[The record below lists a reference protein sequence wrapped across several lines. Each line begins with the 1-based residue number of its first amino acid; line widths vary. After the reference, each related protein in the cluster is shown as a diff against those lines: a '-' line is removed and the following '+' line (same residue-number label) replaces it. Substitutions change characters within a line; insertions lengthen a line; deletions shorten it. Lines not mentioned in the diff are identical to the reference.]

1 MENNQVEKSQAEL
14 YREERKQRM
23 ASAAKK
29 NAKKSPQVTK
39 AKKIIGKAIAI
50 VLAVVIVLAA
60 AYGILNFFGL
70 PQKVLTAAKIGNEKV
85 SVAKYNFYYMDL
97 YLNVQNQSKQY
108 DSQYGAGYGAMY
120 TGYDSSKTPMEQEYT
135 LGSLDGFDG
144 ENPTWADALRI
155 NTLKNLQTYIAYAK
169 LARDAGITLDEEAT
183 SNIEEQ
189 IESIR
194 STAESNDYSLDRYLT
209 KIYGKGADE
218 KLLREVLEERQLA
231 AKFAEQKQSD
241 VETSITDEQI
251 EAEYNENVAD
261 YAVLTVYGF
270 VVTADTSAI
279 ADDATEDE
287 KSAAT
292 ADAMAKAKEQ
302 ADAYA
307 ANVSSPETLLTQAK
321 AYNSTATETSVK
333 LENITASTLA
343 TNFSQTA
350 SDWAIAADRIVGDV
364 AVVETS
370 RGYAVLYMGE
380 LPHKDASKPVDVRH
394 ILIQFKTTT
403 DESGNTVALTDS
415 EKAAYYQQAEV
426 LYNQFLENP
435 TEENFATLANENS
448 DDTGSNTNGGLY
460 EDVHVGDMVT
470 AFNDWCFDPARK
482 PGDSGIVETNYG
494 YHIMY
499 YVGNEN
505 EETWKT
511 TVRSAMANEALNTF
525 DTDITT
531 GETYKITK
539 HEMAIN
545 WAAKQLESFITKQYI
560 SY

>member
-29 NAKKSPQVTK
+29 NAKKSPQVAK
-39 AKKIIGKAIAI
+39 AKKVIGKVIAT
-50 VLAVVIVLAA
+50 VVAVVLCLGAI
-60 AYGILNFFGL
+60 YGVLNFFGL

-97 YLNVQNQSKQY
+97 YLNVQNQAKQY

-155 NTLKNLQTYIAYAK
+155 NTLKNLQTYVAYAK
-169 LARDAGITLDEEAT
+169 LAREAGITLDEEAT
-183 SNIEEQ
+183 TNIEEQ
-189 IESIR
+189 IKSIR

-231 AKFAEQKQSD
+231 AKYAEQKQSD

-307 ANVSSPETLLTQAK
+307 AKITSPETLLTQAQ
-321 AYNSTATETSVK
+321 AYKSNATESSVK
-333 LENITASTLA
+333 LANITASTLS
-343 TNFSQTA
+343 TSFSKAA
-350 SDWAIAADRIVGDV
+350 SDWAIAADRAVGDV

-370 RGYAVLYMGE
+370 KGYAVLYMGE
-380 LPHKDASKPVDVRH
+380 LPHKDTAKPVDVRH

-403 DESGNTVALTDS
+403 DEEGNSVALTDS
-415 EKAAYYQQAEV
+415 EKAAYYQQTEV

-482 PGDSGIVETNYG
+482 PGDSGIIETNYG

-499 YVGNEN
+499 YVGNDN

-511 TVRSAMANEALNTF
+511 TVRSALSNEELTTF

-531 GETYKITK
+531 GEAYKITK
-539 HEMAIN
+539 NEMAIN
-545 WAAKQLESFITKQYI
+545 WSASQLESFITKQYI

>member
-364 AVVETS
+364 AVVDTS

-499 YVGNEN
+499 YVGNDN